1 MFLDTLAKAL
11 SWFQKAVPEPTD
23 QNFHTQLGCHLEEV
37 NEMLMVLQTKDY
49 PTQIYLDC
57 AKSAL
62 HALSMHLKTHTGVIS
77 ILDKDREEY
86 LDSLCDQIVTATGCA
101 HMTDVDII
109 GGMTEV
115 NRSNFSKFN
124 ESGDPIFDPNM
135 KIMKSADYERPDL
148 SSFV

>member
-11 SWFQKAVPEPTD
+11 SWFEKAVPEPAD

-62 HALSMHLKTHTGVIS
+62 HSLSMHLKTHTGVVS
-77 ILDKDREEY
+77 IADADREEY
-86 LDSLCDQIVTATGCA
+86 LDALCDQIVTVTGCA
-101 HMTDVDII
+101 HMSDLDIM

-135 KIMKSADYERPDL
+135 KIMKSADYEKPDL